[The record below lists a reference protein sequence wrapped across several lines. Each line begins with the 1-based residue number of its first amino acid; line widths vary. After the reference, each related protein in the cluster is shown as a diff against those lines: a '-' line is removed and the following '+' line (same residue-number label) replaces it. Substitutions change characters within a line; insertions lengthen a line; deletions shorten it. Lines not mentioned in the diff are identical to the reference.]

1 MDKKVY
7 TRYRHSMARG
17 KSPHHVVRVLGTR
30 ELREQLPRIMRS
42 AREEGAKAEPIVG
55 GANREPEV
63 VVIPYERYVTM
74 MDDLDNLAIQALYR
88 ERVEG
93 SDGLAG
99 RSLEDAARE
108 LGFDPDELLGASDSH
123 TRSGEA

>member
-1 MDKKVY
+1 
-7 TRYRHSMARG
+7 MARG
-17 KSPHHVVRVLGTR
+17 ESSHRIVRVLGTR
-30 ELREQLPRIMRS
+30 ELREQLPAIMRS
-42 AREEGAKAEPIVG
+42 ARKEGAQAEPIVG

-63 VVIPYERYVTM
+63 VVLPYERYVAM

-93 SDGLAG
+93 HEELAG

-108 LGFDPDELLGASDSH
+108 LGFDPEELLAEAEAPRGAL
-123 TRSGEA
+123 A